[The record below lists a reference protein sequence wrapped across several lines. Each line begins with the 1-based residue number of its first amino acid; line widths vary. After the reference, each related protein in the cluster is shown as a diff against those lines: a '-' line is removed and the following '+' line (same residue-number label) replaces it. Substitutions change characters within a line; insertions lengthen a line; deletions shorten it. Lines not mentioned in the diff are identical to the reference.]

1 MRLVSSGDGLGGCL
15 REVSLAGVRAM
26 QNETNQT
33 HTRNTRRDFLTS
45 SGVLAAGMCLTR
57 THTAEAAGKVLAL
70 KGGPKAV
77 TTPFGD
83 ATKWPRYGKAEEE
96 AVLELIRN
104 PSYGPIESLEKE
116 WQEYFK
122 LPYCKAHYNGTSA
135 ITAMFFA
142 LDLPPGSEIMVP
154 CSTFWAT
161 IMPMRFFGLTPIFVD
176 IHPRTLNF
184 DVEDAKRKLTKNTK
198 AMFPVHYLG
207 MPADM
212 DHICDFAKEKGLI
225 VLEDACHAHGAS
237 MHGKPM
243 GAWGRMACFSFQA
256 SKPLPAIEGGMGNYQ
271 NRNDYERAATLGHY
285 GYPRKFPKDSK
296 YGKYGKTGLGLKL
309 RMHPMAAALARC
321 QLKKLS
327 KRNSDGMT
335 QTRRLNDRLIQLPGL
350 YEQQNRP
357 DVERVYYSANRF
369 LFNEVEAGMSREAC
383 IKALRAEGVS
393 VGAAAAQFQCDAPAY
408 HEAEWWHHMPIIA
421 DSYPG
426 AEEVNRRGISL
437 PYFTKDVPEL
447 VDQYVKA
454 FEKVWAHRKELAG

>member
-1 MRLVSSGDGLGGCL
+1 MQGDTN
-15 REVSLAGVRAM
+15 RSRA
-26 QNETNQT
+26 QNS
-33 HTRNTRRDFLTS
+33 RRMFLKST
-45 SGVLAAGMCLTR
+45 GALAAGMYLSGSD
-57 THTAEAAGKVLAL
+57 TAKAQVETLAMN
-70 KGGPKAV
+70 GGPKAV
-77 TTPFGD
+77 TASHGD
-83 ATKWPRYGKAEEE
+83 ATTWPRYGKEEEE
-96 AVLELIRN
+96 AVVELVRS
-104 PSYGPIESLEKE
+104 PGYGPIEALEKD
-116 WQEYFK
+116 WKGFFG

-142 LDLPPGSEIMVP
+142 LNLPPGSEIMVP

-161 IMPMRFFGLTPIFVD
+161 IMPMRFFGLVPIFID

-184 DVEDAKRKLTKNTK
+184 DLEDAKRKLTKNTK

-212 DHICDFAKEKGLI
+212 DHISDFAKEKGLI

-271 NRNDYERAATLGHY
+271 NREDYERAATLGHY
-285 GYPRKFPKDSK
+285 ECPQTFPADSK
-296 YGKYGKTGLGLKL
+296 YAKYGLTGLGLKL

-321 QLKKLS
+321 QLKKLA
-327 KRNSDGMT
+327 KRNADGIA

-357 DVERVYYSANRF
+357 DVERVYYAANRF
-369 LFNEVEAGMSREAC
+369 LFNEKEAGMSRAAC
-383 IKALRAEGVS
+383 IKALAAEGVS
-393 VGAAAAQFQCDAPAY
+393 VGAAGAQFQCDAPAY
-408 HEAEWWHHMPIIA
+408 HEAEWWHHLPVIA
-421 DSYPG
+421 ETFPG
-426 AEEVNRRGISL
+426 AEEVNQRGISL

-447 VDQYVKA
+447 IDQYIKA
-454 FEKVWAHRKELAG
+454 FEKVWAHRKELAS